1 MLAVYASPPPSPAVD
16 ARLTIGLRAAD
27 FPDRTFTGKSTSA
40 LHGAPRFVPLSIPT
54 SDRNTIVS
62 AVTAYADTGRG
73 DVRALKD
80 QPGFRLR
87 VGAWRVLFDITADLV
102 SIRHV
107 VRRSER
113 RRY

>member
-1 MLAVYASPPPSPAVD
+1 MRVEYTS
-16 ARLTIGLRAAD
+16 
-27 FPDRTFTGKSTSA
+27 SA
-40 LHGAPRFVPLSIPT
+40 LRNLKRIQA

-102 SIRHV
+102 SIHHV
-107 VRRSER
+107 VRRSGR
-113 RRY
+113 TYR

>member
-1 MLAVYASPPPSPAVD
+1 MRVEYTSSAVRD
-16 ARLTIGLRAAD
+16 LKR
-27 FPDRTFTGKSTSA
+27 
-40 LHGAPRFVPLSIPT
+40 IPT

-80 QPGFRLR
+80 QSGFRLR

-113 RRY
+113 TYR